1 MAYHMALGLLFV
13 GGGGYT
19 LGTSPSCV
27 ATLLC
32 SFYPRFPTSPSDNR
46 SHLQAFRHLWV
57 LALEPRCLVT
67 RETHTGAC
75 CSVPVRIHLKAAYYQ
90 SQIQIGLDRRG
101 SVTEDWIRSWQ
112 SQGPIFGAPNSVVP
126 RSHDP
131 SIVLKDEVLETM
143 TPCLL
148 PELSLISKIEVL
160 GPRYWPITLD
170 MSDGQLGRTR
180 LWRILKAR
188 SMAVIRH
195 LGHLSYADDPLG
207 TRGVLARPFPKLL
220 DGERDESQIPK
231 GNMAQ
236 RIEQILQDQLQR
248 NQASMQQHLRPGGS
262 GENSASYGED
272 FCGIFLQDPQV
283 TAFAN
288 YLCRAPNRGQAPH
301 NEILPLDD
309 EQDEARA
316 VFFTE
321 VLYECLTADK
331 VEALGVHVWLFDIA
345 NRLETLDMLSM
356 QTIWELRIVKNYYDT
371 QRRLKVDRQE
381 TDASGQPVFATKATD
396 EDGSETLVKVGRIY
410 ELFAKITKKVEGQ
423 LEL

>member
-1 MAYHMALGLLFV
+1 
-13 GGGGYT
+13 
-19 LGTSPSCV
+19 
-27 ATLLC
+27 
-32 SFYPRFPTSPSDNR
+32 
-46 SHLQAFRHLWV
+46 
-57 LALEPRCLVT
+57 
-67 RETHTGAC
+67 
-75 CSVPVRIHLKAAYYQ
+75 
-90 SQIQIGLDRRG
+90 
-101 SVTEDWIRSWQ
+101 
-112 SQGPIFGAPNSVVP
+112 
-126 RSHDP
+126 
-131 SIVLKDEVLETM
+131 M

-148 PELSLISKIEVL
+148 PELVLISKIEVL

-220 DGERDESQIPK
+220 EGDMDETQIPK

-236 RIEQILQDQLQR
+236 RIEQMLRDRFQR
-248 NQASMQQHLRPGGS
+248 NRASRQQHLGPGGS
-262 GENSASYGED
+262 GENSKSYGED
-272 FCGIFLQDPQV
+272 FCGIFMQDPQV

-288 YLCRAPNRGQAPH
+288 YLCRAPTRGQQAQH
-301 NEILPLDD
+301 NRVLSVGD

-331 VEALGVHVWLFDIA
+331 VEALGAHVWLFDIA
-345 NRLETLDMLSM
+345 NRLETLDTLSM

-371 QRRLKVDRQE
+371 QRRLKGDGQE
-381 TDASGQPVFATKATD
+381 RNASWQPVFAAKATD
-396 EDGSETLVKVGRIY
+396 EDGSETLVKVGLYSTQLQRIGSP
-410 ELFAKITKKVEGQ
+410 L
-423 LEL
+423 